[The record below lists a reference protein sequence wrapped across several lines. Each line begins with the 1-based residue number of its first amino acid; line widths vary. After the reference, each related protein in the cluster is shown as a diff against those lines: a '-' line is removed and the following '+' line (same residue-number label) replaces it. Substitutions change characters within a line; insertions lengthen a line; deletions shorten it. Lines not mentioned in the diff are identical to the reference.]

1 MRYLFIVCAFI
12 FAFSFKSSAYTLYW
26 FTGAGIKN
34 PAQKIAKMFNKTR
47 VNKVIVISG
56 GSGQVLNEMLETK
69 KGDVYTLVDASFLHR
84 AMKNHIIIAHKR
96 FLKLTPVF
104 ALSKAGEKKIKNF
117 YDLFKSGVK
126 MASGNPKAMTLG
138 KVSNY
143 IMDKLPKDISVKMN
157 QNIAVRCLNAFQI
170 IGYVKNSAVDAGIVL
185 DKALIKK
192 FGLSYIN
199 IPKQYNMNKYGYLT
213 LISYSKRKGKAKEL
227 FNFILKHLDVYK
239 KYGFEVIY
247 E

>member
-12 FAFSFKSSAYTLYW
+12 FAFSFRTSAYTLYW
-26 FTGAGIKN
+26 FTGAGIRK
-34 PAQKIAKMFNKTR
+34 PAQKIATMFNKTHTD
-47 VNKVIVISG
+47 KVRIISG
-56 GSGQVLNEMLETK
+56 GSGQVLNEMLGTK
-69 KGDVYTLVDASFLHR
+69 KGDVYTLVDANFLHR
-84 AMKNHIIIAHKR
+84 AMKNRIIIAHKR

-117 YDLFKSGVK
+117 YDLFKSGIK
-126 MASGNPKAMTLG
+126 IASGNPKAMCLG

-143 IMDKLPKDISVKMN
+143 IMNKLPKDMSVKMN
-157 QNIAVRCLNAFQI
+157 QNIAVKCLNVSQI
-170 IGYVKNSAVDAGIVL
+170 IGYAKNSAVDAGIVL

-213 LISYSKRKGKAKEL
+213 LISYSKQKSKAKKL
-227 FNFILKHLDVYK
+227 FNFILQNLDVYK